1 MWNKYLDPDIAI
13 WELRYRILTTSF
25 VSLSQSS
32 NFCRELTLIIVSDE
46 AGCHMTVV
54 VMKKTSIWI
63 QTKQQFWEEELAE
76 VQPVAW
82 LSFTP
87 HQQIMKQCPVHFTPG
102 VSVISKPICNTG
114 KKPKKQPWL
123 KCSAC
128 YSFTT
133 VTQHTETSPLTQLP
147 RFGSLWLQVFSCWF
161 DTLVCQSQKHER
173 KLFRTECRE

>member
-1 MWNKYLDPDIAI
+1 M
-13 WELRYRILTTSF
+13 
-25 VSLSQSS
+25 
-32 NFCRELTLIIVSDE
+32 SDE

-114 KKPKKQPWL
+114 KTKNKKQNKKQTL
-123 KCSAC
+123 
-128 YSFTT
+128 
-133 VTQHTETSPLTQLP
+133 TE
-147 RFGSLWLQVFSCWF
+147 V
-161 DTLVCQSQKHER
+161 
-173 KLFRTECRE
+173 